1 MPQTIYELLMNFGIL
16 EVLTLIGSVGM
27 FLYGMKLMSEGLQ
40 KAAGNKLRNIL
51 ALMTNNKFLGAL
63 TGIFITALVQ
73 SSSATTTMIVSFVN
87 AGLITLQQSMAVI
100 FGANVGTTFTAWIIS
115 LFGFK
120 VDISAFAI
128 PLFAFGVP
136 LLFMKKSPYTNWGE
150 FLIGFALLFLG
161 LDFLNGAVPDLKS
174 NPAVMDALRRYSDL
188 GFWSVLIFAGVGLVL
203 TMVVQASSATFAIAL
218 IMCSKGWI
226 TFDLAAAL
234 VLGGNIGTCITPI
247 IASVSGNVMAK
258 RAAAGHLLFNLLG
271 SVWALAIYR
280 PYMKLI
286 SWITTGCV
294 GDPNEIYKFANNADP
309 AVVASLMDGTI
320 DKSLPENQA
329 LVSSFAAM
337 QYYVSFGLSMFHT
350 VFNLINIFVMIWF
363 TKLFVKVVTL
373 LVPSKKEE
381 LSDIDGRPH
390 LEFISGGLM
399 STSELSILQAH
410 KEILVMSDRT
420 SRMHDMVG
428 QMYSEKNSDE
438 FASLFERVQKYENIS
453 DNMEVEIAT
462 YLSKVADGRLSDDSK
477 HSIQMKLRE
486 ISEIESIGDSYYNMA
501 RILQRRNENRIE
513 FTADMNLNF
522 AEMFALVQKAYK
534 QMADSLVNNSH
545 ASSADLIRTMKTES
559 SINAMRNKLKERNII
574 DLNEGKYEYATGSA
588 YMDLIIECEKIGDYI
603 VNVVEALVDLK
614 PGKGTTE

>member
-1 MPQTIYELLMNFGIL
+1 MNFGFL
-16 EVLTLIGSVGM
+16 EILTLIGSVGM

-40 KAAGNKLRNIL
+40 KAAGNKLRDIL

-87 AGLITLQQSMAVI
+87 AGLISLQQSMAVI

-120 VDISAFAI
+120 VDIATFAV
-128 PLFAFGVP
+128 PLFAIGVP
-136 LLFMKKSPYTNWGE
+136 LLFMKKSVYTNWGE

-161 LDFLNGAVPDLKS
+161 LDYLNHSVPDLQA
-174 NPAVMDALRRYSDL
+174 NPAVFDALRRWSDM
-188 GFWSVLIFAGVGLVL
+188 GFWSVLVFAVVGMVL

-258 RAAAGHLLFNLLG
+258 RAAAGHLMFNLLG
-271 SVWALAIYR
+271 AVWALALYR

-294 GDPNEIYKFANNADP
+294 GDPNALYAYTNSADP
-309 AVVASLMDGTI
+309 STVAALADGRLDPSVAGNDVLI
-320 DKSLPENQA
+320 AN
-329 LVSSFAAM
+329 FAAM

-350 VFNLINIFVMIWF
+350 VFNLINIGVMIWF
-363 TKLFVKVVTL
+363 TKFYVKAVTFFI
-373 LVPSKKEE
+373 PSRREKSFE
-381 LSDIDGRPH
+381 DDGKSH

-410 KEILVMSDRT
+410 KEIVLMSDRT
-420 SRMHDMVG
+420 YRMHEMIQ
-428 QMYSEKNSDE
+428 QMFSETDQDE
-438 FASLFERVQKYENIS
+438 FSALFLRVQKYENIS
-453 DNMEVEIAT
+453 DNMEVEIAA
-462 YLSKVADGRLSDDSK
+462 YLSKVADGRLSDESK
-477 HSIQMKLRE
+477 HSIQAKLRE

-501 RILQRRNENRIE
+501 RILQRRNENHFV
-513 FTADMNLNF
+513 FTQSMNENF
-522 AEMFALVQKAYK
+522 AAMFDLVRTAYD
-534 QMADSLVNNSH
+534 QMAAILKDNGQHLG
-545 ASSADLIRTMKTES
+545 DLKLTLNTEQN
-559 SINAMRNKLKERNII
+559 INEMRNNLKEQNII

-588 YMDLIIECEKIGDYI
+588 YMDLIVECEKIGDYV
-603 VNVVEALVDLK
+603 VNVVEALVNLK
-614 PGKGTTE
+614 PGKGSN

>member
-1 MPQTIYELLMNFGIL
+1 MNFGFL
-16 EVLTLIGSVGM
+16 EILTLIGAVGM

-40 KAAGNKLRNIL
+40 KAAGNKLRDIL

-87 AGLITLQQSMAVI
+87 AGLISLQQSMAVI

-120 VDISAFAI
+120 VDIATFAV

-136 LLFMKKSPYTNWGE
+136 LLFMKKSVYTNWGE

-161 LDFLNGAVPDLKS
+161 LDYLNHSVPDLQA
-174 NPAVMDALRRYSDL
+174 NPVVFDALRRWSDM
-188 GFWSVLIFAGVGLVL
+188 GFWSVLVFALVGMVL

-258 RAAAGHLLFNLLG
+258 RAAAGHLMFNLLG
-271 SVWALAIYR
+271 SVWALALYH

-294 GDPNEIYKFANNADP
+294 GDPNALYTYASSADP
-309 AVVASLMDGTI
+309 STVAALSDGRL
-320 DKSLPENQA
+320 DPSVDGNEA
-329 LVSSFAAM
+329 LIANFAAM

-350 VFNLINIFVMIWF
+350 VFNLINIGVMIWF
-363 TKLFVKVVTL
+363 TKFYVKAVTFFI
-373 LVPSKKEE
+373 PSRREKNLE
-381 LSDIDGRPH
+381 DGGKSH

-410 KEILVMSDRT
+410 KEIVLMSDRT
-420 SRMHDMVG
+420 YRMHEMIQ
-428 QMYSEKNSDE
+428 QMFSESDQDE
-438 FASLFERVQKYENIS
+438 FSSLFLRVQKYENIS
-453 DNMEVEIAT
+453 DNMEVEIAA
-462 YLSKVADGRLSDDSK
+462 YLSRVADGRLSDESK
-477 HSIQMKLRE
+477 HSIQAKLRE

-501 RILQRRNENRIE
+501 RILQRRNENHIA
-513 FTADMNLNF
+513 FTQSMNENF
-522 AEMFALVQKAYK
+522 AAMFDLVRTAFD
-534 QMADSLVNNSH
+534 QMAAILKDNGQHLG
-545 ASSADLIRTMKTES
+545 DLKLTLNTEQN
-559 SINAMRNKLKERNII
+559 INEMRNNLKEQNII

-588 YMDLIIECEKIGDYI
+588 YMDLIVECEKIGDYI
-603 VNVVEALVDLK
+603 VNVVEALVNLK
-614 PGKGTTE
+614 PGKGSN

>member
-1 MPQTIYELLMNFGIL
+1 MEI
-16 EVLTLIGSVGM
+16 LTLIGSVGM

-40 KAAGNKLRNIL
+40 KAAGNKLRDIL

-87 AGLITLQQSMAVI
+87 AGLISLQQSMAVI

-120 VDISAFAI
+120 VDIATFAV
-128 PLFAFGVP
+128 PLFAIGVP
-136 LLFMKKSPYTNWGE
+136 LLFMKKSVYTNWGE

-161 LDFLNGAVPDLKS
+161 LDYLNHSVPDLQA
-174 NPAVMDALRRYSDL
+174 NPAVFDALRRWSDM
-188 GFWSVLIFAGVGLVL
+188 GFWSVLVFAVVGMVL

-258 RAAAGHLLFNLLG
+258 RAAAGHLMFNLLG
-271 SVWALAIYR
+271 AVWALALYR

-294 GDPNEIYKFANNADP
+294 GDPNALYAYTNSADP
-309 AVVASLMDGTI
+309 STVAALADGRLDPSVAGNDVLI
-320 DKSLPENQA
+320 AN
-329 LVSSFAAM
+329 FAAM

-350 VFNLINIFVMIWF
+350 VFNLINIGVMIWF
-363 TKLFVKVVTL
+363 TKFYVKAVTFFI
-373 LVPSKKEE
+373 PSRREKSFE
-381 LSDIDGRPH
+381 DDGKSH

-410 KEILVMSDRT
+410 KEIVLMSDRT
-420 SRMHDMVG
+420 YRMHEMIQ
-428 QMYSEKNSDE
+428 QMFSETDQDE
-438 FASLFERVQKYENIS
+438 FSALFLRVQKYENIS
-453 DNMEVEIAT
+453 DNMEVEIAA
-462 YLSKVADGRLSDDSK
+462 YLSKVADGRLSDESK
-477 HSIQMKLRE
+477 HSIQAKLRE

-501 RILQRRNENRIE
+501 RILQRRNENHFV
-513 FTADMNLNF
+513 FTQSMNENF
-522 AEMFALVQKAYK
+522 AAMFDLVRTAYD
-534 QMADSLVNNSH
+534 QMAAILKDNGQHLG
-545 ASSADLIRTMKTES
+545 DLKLTLNTEQN
-559 SINAMRNKLKERNII
+559 INEMRNNLKEQNII

-588 YMDLIIECEKIGDYI
+588 YMDLIVECEKIGDYV
-603 VNVVEALVDLK
+603 VNVVEALVNLK
-614 PGKGTTE
+614 PGKGSN

>member
-1 MPQTIYELLMNFGIL
+1 MNFGIL
-16 EVLTLIGSVGM
+16 GILTLIGSVGM

-51 ALMTNNKFLGAL
+51 AMMTNNKFVGAL

-87 AGLITLQQSMAVI
+87 AGLISLQQSMAVI

-188 GFWSVLIFAGVGLVL
+188 GFGSVMIFAGVGLVL
-203 TMVVQASSATFAIAL
+203 TMIVQASSATFAIAL

-258 RAAAGHLLFNLLG
+258 RAAAGHLLFNVIG
-271 SVWALAIYR
+271 SLWALVIYR

-294 GDPNEIYKFANNADP
+294 GDPNAIYSFANNSDP
-309 AVVASLMDGTI
+309 AVVASLMDGSI
-320 DKSLPENQA
+320 DTSVPANAELAAK
-329 LVSSFAAM
+329 FANM

-350 VFNLINIFVMIWF
+350 VFNLINIFLMIWF
-363 TKLFVKVVTL
+363 TNGFVKIVTF
-373 LVPSKKEE
+373 LVPSGRKSEE
-381 LSDIDGRPH
+381 DELDGKPH

-410 KEILVMSDRT
+410 KEILLMSERT
-420 SRMHDMVG
+420 FRMHEMIG
-428 QMYSEKNSDE
+428 QMYSEATGDE
-438 FASLFERVQKYENIS
+438 FNTLFERVQKYENIS
-453 DNMEVEIAT
+453 DNMEVEIAS

-501 RILQRRNENRIE
+501 RILKRRNENSIVFSDE
-513 FTADMNLNF
+513 MNKSFTD
-522 AEMFALVQKAYK
+522 MFALVGEAYK
-534 QMADSLVNNSH
+534 QMSDSLIKHHHV
-545 ASSADLIRTMKTES
+545 SSADLVLTMKTES
-559 SINAMRNKLKERNII
+559 QVNAKRNELKEKNII

-588 YMDLIIECEKIGDYI
+588 YMDLIVECEKIGDYI

-614 PGKGTTE
+614 PGKGTIEN

>member
-1 MPQTIYELLMNFGIL
+1 MEI
-16 EVLTLIGSVGM
+16 LTLIGSVGM

-40 KAAGNKLRNIL
+40 KAAGNKLRDIL

-87 AGLITLQQSMAVI
+87 AGLISLQQSMAVI

-120 VDISAFAI
+120 VDIATFAV
-128 PLFAFGVP
+128 PLFAIGVP
-136 LLFMKKSPYTNWGE
+136 LLFMKKSVYTNWGE

-161 LDFLNGAVPDLKS
+161 LDYLNHSVPDLQA
-174 NPAVMDALRRYSDL
+174 NPAVFDALRRWSDM
-188 GFWSVLIFAGVGLVL
+188 GFGSVLVFAVVGMVL

-258 RAAAGHLLFNLLG
+258 RAAAGHLMFNLLG
-271 SVWALAIYR
+271 AVWALALYR

-294 GDPNEIYKFANNADP
+294 GDPNALYAYTNSADP
-309 AVVASLMDGTI
+309 STVAALADGRLDPSVAGNDVLI
-320 DKSLPENQA
+320 AN
-329 LVSSFAAM
+329 FAAM

-350 VFNLINIFVMIWF
+350 VFNLINIGVMIWF
-363 TKLFVKVVTL
+363 TKFYVKAVTFFI
-373 LVPSKKEE
+373 PSRREKSFE
-381 LSDIDGRPH
+381 DDGKSH

-410 KEILVMSDRT
+410 KEIVLMSDRT
-420 SRMHDMVG
+420 YRMHEMIQ
-428 QMYSEKNSDE
+428 QMFSETDQDE
-438 FASLFERVQKYENIS
+438 FSALFLRVQKYENIS
-453 DNMEVEIAT
+453 DNMEVEIAA
-462 YLSKVADGRLSDDSK
+462 YLSKVADGRLSDESK
-477 HSIQMKLRE
+477 HSIQAKLRE

-501 RILQRRNENRIE
+501 RILQRRNENHFV
-513 FTADMNLNF
+513 FTQSMNENF
-522 AEMFALVQKAYK
+522 AAMFDLVRTAYD
-534 QMADSLVNNSH
+534 QMAAILKDNGQHLG
-545 ASSADLIRTMKTES
+545 DLKLTLNTEQN
-559 SINAMRNKLKERNII
+559 INEMRNNLKEQNII

-588 YMDLIIECEKIGDYI
+588 YMDLIVECEKIGDYV
-603 VNVVEALVDLK
+603 VNVVEALVNLK
-614 PGKGTTE
+614 PGKGSN

>member
-1 MPQTIYELLMNFGIL
+1 MNFGIL
-16 EVLTLIGSVGM
+16 GILTLIGSVGM

-40 KAAGNKLRNIL
+40 KAAGNRLRNIL
-51 ALMTNNKFLGAL
+51 AMMTNNKFVGAL

-87 AGLITLQQSMAVI
+87 AGLISLQQSMAVI

-136 LLFMKKSPYTNWGE
+136 LLFMKKSPYANWGE

-174 NPAVMDALRRYSDL
+174 NPAIMDALRRYSDL
-188 GFWSVLIFAGVGLVL
+188 GFGSVMIFAGVGLVL
-203 TMVVQASSATFAIAL
+203 TMLVQASSATFAIAL

-258 RAAAGHLLFNLLG
+258 RAAAGHLLFNVIG
-271 SVWALAIYR
+271 SLWALVIYR

-294 GDPNEIYKFANNADP
+294 GDPNAIYSFANNSDP
-309 AVVASLMDGTI
+309 AVVASLMDGSI
-320 DKSLPENQA
+320 DTSVPANAELAAN
-329 LVSSFAAM
+329 FANM

-350 VFNLINIFVMIWF
+350 VFNLINIFIMIWF
-363 TKLFVKVVTL
+363 TNGFVKIVTF
-373 LVPSKKEE
+373 LVPSGRKSEE
-381 LSDIDGRPH
+381 DDLDGKPH

-410 KEILVMSDRT
+410 KEILLMSERT
-420 SRMHDMVG
+420 FRMHEMIG
-428 QMYSEKNSDE
+428 QMYSEATGDE
-438 FASLFERVQKYENIS
+438 FNTLFERVQKYENIS
-453 DNMEVEIAT
+453 DNMEVEIAS

-501 RILQRRNENRIE
+501 RILKRRNENNIVFSDE
-513 FTADMNLNF
+513 MNKSFTA
-522 AEMFALVQKAYK
+522 MFALVGEAYK
-534 QMADSLVNNSH
+534 QMSDSLIKHHHV
-545 ASSADLIRTMKTES
+545 SSADLVLTMKTES
-559 SINAMRNKLKERNII
+559 QVNAKRNELKEKNII

-588 YMDLIIECEKIGDYI
+588 YMDLIVECEKIGDYI

-614 PGKGTTE
+614 PGKGTIEN

>member
-1 MPQTIYELLMNFGIL
+1 MNFGIL
-16 EVLTLIGSVGM
+16 GILTLIGSVGM

-51 ALMTNNKFLGAL
+51 AMMTNNKFVGAL

-87 AGLITLQQSMAVI
+87 AGLISLQQSMAVI

-174 NPAVMDALRRYSDL
+174 NPAIMDALRRYSDL
-188 GFWSVLIFAGVGLVL
+188 GFGSVLIFAGVGLVL
-203 TMVVQASSATFAIAL
+203 TMIVQASSATFAIAL

-258 RAAAGHLLFNLLG
+258 RAAAGHLLFNVIG
-271 SVWALAIYR
+271 SLWALVIYR

-294 GDPNEIYKFANNADP
+294 GDPNAIYSFANNSDP
-309 AVVASLMDGTI
+309 AVVASLMDGSI
-320 DKSLPENQA
+320 DTSVPANAELAAK
-329 LVSSFAAM
+329 FANM

-350 VFNLINIFVMIWF
+350 VFNLINIFLMIWF
-363 TKLFVKVVTL
+363 TNGFVKIVTF
-373 LVPSKKEE
+373 LVPSGRKSEE
-381 LSDIDGRPH
+381 DELDGKPH

-410 KEILVMSDRT
+410 KEILLMSERT
-420 SRMHDMVG
+420 FRMHEMIG
-428 QMYSEKNSDE
+428 QMYSEATGDE
-438 FASLFERVQKYENIS
+438 FNTLFERVQKYENIS
-453 DNMEVEIAT
+453 DNMEVEIAS

-501 RILQRRNENRIE
+501 RILKRRNENSIVFSDE
-513 FTADMNLNF
+513 MNKSFTD
-522 AEMFALVQKAYK
+522 MFALVGEAYK
-534 QMADSLVNNSH
+534 QMSDSLIKHHHV
-545 ASSADLIRTMKTES
+545 SSADLVLTMKTES
-559 SINAMRNKLKERNII
+559 QVNAKRNELKEKNII

-588 YMDLIIECEKIGDYI
+588 YMDLIVECEKIGDYI

-614 PGKGTTE
+614 PGKGTIEN